1 MKYAYISTI
10 SPGYMFAMN
19 ATLNANKYY
28 GTNADVHLLYPN
40 SVEKD
45 PVEMAY
51 MKRCETAFPFKV
63 KWIPKDNFGGNYFDS
78 KLKYAA
84 TLKDEYDSV
93 CIIDADLFICSD
105 TKEYFE
111 KTAKENM
118 LITATRVRSG
128 MKDKTNMAWDDP
140 EFVDNRQKSYFADFP
155 TFINPKFGEEFLNC
169 WYSGTNKN
177 CRDTSKD
184 SEQAHDYYATLIVM
198 NRCICKLFKPEQTIA
213 LDGNFWDADFG
224 LAKTDYI
231 RKDDIMVNENGKRF
245 HAIHNKWWK
254 LGRGKA
260 DLKTPLRLKGDVA
273 NDKRLARFE
282 KNINAIKDFMVWFN
296 EMTPETKR
304 DDYLKEKISRQKY
317 IEEEPNIMYY

>member
-63 KWIPKDNFGGNYFDS
+63 KWIPKDDFGGDYFDA
-78 KLKYAA
+78 KYKYAA
-84 TLKDEYDSV
+84 TLKDEYDSI

-105 TKEYFE
+105 TTEYFE
-111 KTAKENM
+111 KSAKEDI

-128 MKDKTNMAWDDP
+128 MKDKMCMTWDNP
-140 EFVDNRQKSYFADFP
+140 ENIDSAPKSYFADFP
-155 TFINPKFGEEFLNC
+155 TFINPKFGEKFLND
-169 WYSGTNKN
+169 WHKGTNKD
-177 CRDTSKD
+177 CRDVSKD
-184 SEQAHDYYATLIVM
+184 KNYPANYFHPLMTM

-213 LDGNFWDADFG
+213 LDGNFWDADFKIG
-224 LAKTDYI
+224 WTDYI
-231 RKDDIMVNENGKRF
+231 RKGDIMVNDLGKRF
-245 HAIHNKWWK
+245 YAIHNKWWK
-254 LGRGKA
+254 NGRA
-260 DLKTPLRLKGDVA
+260 RSDLKMPLRHKDNIEV
-273 NDKRLARFE
+273 NKRLDRFT

-304 DDYLKEKISRQKY
+304 DDYLKETIDRKKY
-317 IEEEPNIMYY
+317 LELDGYMKN